1 MSAGQQPTN
10 VTRLQGY
17 LRWASRRHAA
27 AVAMAPFTIFLHQ
40 GDTEAGA
47 VAIPDAPVGAE
58 ALGRLLVLPT
68 SGTPLGERR
77 LRLTFLAEFAPD
89 LAQALQSGG
98 YEEQRTQHLLACG
111 PETLRRAPAVPGLT
125 MVTLDARSSL
135 AKVREGLDANAQGFN
150 PQAAPATDADAEA
163 FRRELIDHRAFTT
176 RLGHIPVGAGMF
188 TPPHGGIAELV
199 GITTLAPFRR
209 RGIGA
214 FLTSYAAQAAF
225 RLGVDL
231 VYLALYKRW

>member
-1 MSAGQQPTN
+1 MVGWDKVIKGRREDGCKGPLLPSHHRVCSHARAGAARRDDRRCTERDRPWTTWKRAVCMSAGQQPTN

-89 LAQALQSGG
+89 LA
-98 YEEQRTQHLLACG
+98 
-111 PETLRRAPAVPGLT
+111 V
-125 MVTLDARSSL
+125 
-135 AKVREGLDANAQGFN
+135 
-150 PQAAPATDADAEA
+150 
-163 FRRELIDHRAFTT
+163 
-176 RLGHIPVGAGMF
+176 
-188 TPPHGGIAELV
+188 
-199 GITTLAPFRR
+199 
-209 RGIGA
+209 
-214 FLTSYAAQAAF
+214 
-225 RLGVDL
+225 
-231 VYLALYKRW
+231 LALYPSETIRMDKDTTVVVGGWCGGGSGRSGRWPGGGDASATSARWPRRRAWARPTGGRAGGGSRAPSGG